1 MKLVFTSIDY
11 NKIKIIESTLS
22 ANGIKSMLKGED
34 LDVLNGIIP
43 RNSNLLELYVQD
55 GEFEDAISIIENNK
69 IPDKVFEEDDIKQ
82 ESNHK
87 YEALRLI
94 SEKNDNIALYKLATV
109 TFFVTT
115 AIFLVLYLLEIDNFK
130 KFYNATYNPNM
141 DYYFSDYDNCLYE
154 TLEIKLG
161 ETSIFLLNVMIR
173 LLELGRKLNTTIL
186 METSLT
192 KYLTQIYWNL
202 IQLKLLTIFMAK
214 KFMNI
219 MIPIKMESL
228 MNK

>member
-1 MKLVFTSIDY
+1 MPIPNASARLRASLRWLASSLYASLKKFISGKKMKLVFTSIDY

-130 KFYNATYNPNM
+130 NSIMQPITQTWTIILAIMTIAFT
-141 DYYFSDYDNCLYE
+141 
-154 TLEIKLG
+154 KL
-161 ETSIFLLNVMIR
+161 
-173 LLELGRKLNTTIL
+173 
-186 METSLT
+186 
-192 KYLTQIYWNL
+192 
-202 IQLKLLTIFMAK
+202 
-214 KFMNI
+214 
-219 MIPIKMESL
+219 
-228 MNK
+228 